1 MIADGTDTKIR
12 TSGGG
17 ITQFITSGFQN
28 QLILTSDKQAGVNTS
43 AVDPS
48 AQLQVDSTTR
58 GFLPPRMLESDRL
71 AIATPALGLMVYQTD
86 MTEGLYIYKSAGWV
100 FVI

>member
-1 MIADGTDTKIR
+1 
-12 TSGGG
+12 
-17 ITQFITSGFQN
+17 
-28 QLILTSDKQAGVNTS
+28 
-43 AVDPS
+43 
-48 AQLQVDSTTR
+48 
-58 GFLPPRMLESDRL
+58 MLESDRL